1 MARTRTS
8 DPGRDSALHY
18 AAASRQRHAK
28 RLVYAGFR
36 LVVLALTAVHGA
48 GPTAAAA
55 PQQTVPHG
63 PRESAAPC
71 AACQVLSIS
80 PEQVSLIPESLN
92 GLSALVR
99 LTAGDAAGSW
109 KDVLQTIR
117 RRGGRP
123 GVHILGVPGPEDP
136 ALSGFGDVLVIEVGS
151 GDADQIAFGLK
162 RSLTA
167 ARGGNTRAMLQIAG
181 DPDVIS
187 ALRERGLASYV
198 DS

>member
-8 DPGRDSALHY
+8 DPGTGSALHY

-28 RLVYAGFR
+28 RLVYAGCR
-36 LVVLALTAVHGA
+36 LLVLALPMIHVV

-55 PQQTVPHG
+55 QQSVPQT

-80 PEQVSLIPESLN
+80 PDQMTLIPASLN
-92 GLSALVR
+92 GLGVLVR
-99 LTAGDAAGSW
+99 LTPAEARGSW

-123 GVHILGVPGPEDP
+123 GVQIVGVPAPDDP
-136 ALSGFGDVLVIEVGS
+136 ALSGFGNVLVIEVGS
-151 GDADQIAFGLK
+151 GDADQ
-162 RSLTA
+162 
-167 ARGGNTRAMLQIAG
+167 
-181 DPDVIS
+181 
-187 ALRERGLASYV
+187 
-198 DS
+198 